1 MILINLAT
9 GITWSEQRYMDA
21 KEFIDAVCKP
31 KNIVDWVHGQTELL
45 KPVV

>member
-1 MILINLAT
+1 
-9 GITWSEQRYMDA
+9 MDA

-45 KPVV
+45 KPVVWWLRRGRRFELELIV